1 MNKNEHNDGQDM
13 LLDLGIH
20 TKISAYSKTEGAERL
35 PQTIKISRRC
45 TVGVFFKMQSRLL
58 KIKTS

>member
-1 MNKNEHNDGQDM
+1 MD
-13 LLDLGIH
+13 
-20 TKISAYSKTEGAERL
+20 KICCSIWTYIRKFQHIVKKEGAERL